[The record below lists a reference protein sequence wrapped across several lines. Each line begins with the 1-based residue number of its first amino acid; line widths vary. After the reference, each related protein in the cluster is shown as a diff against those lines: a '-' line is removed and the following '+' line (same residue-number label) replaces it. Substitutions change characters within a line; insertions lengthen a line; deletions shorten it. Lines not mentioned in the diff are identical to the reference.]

1 MEQIKLGHRGVLIGI
16 GIPGAGKTTKLSEY
30 AVETGT
36 IRLSPDDI
44 RERLLGDYRDN
55 TQNPL
60 VWQRLYSQIRAVL
73 RGGSVIIDGS
83 GTNPMFR
90 RQDIELYRSWGARRV
105 VGVVFEVPLEL
116 ALKRNADR
124 DKPVPE
130 DGIRHFYELLNA
142 YPASLEEGFDELFVV
157 NTSQDYS

>member
-1 MEQIKLGHRGVLIGI
+1 MEPIRLGRKGVLIGI
-16 GIPGAGKTTKLSEY
+16 GIPGVGKTTHLSEF
-30 AVETGT
+30 AVNYGL

-73 RGGSVIIDGS
+73 RGGSVIVDGS

-90 RQDIELYRSWGARRV
+90 RQDIELYRSWGAERV
-105 VGVVFEVPLEL
+105 VGVVFVAPLEV
-116 ALKRNADR
+116 AIARNAER
-124 DKPVPE
+124 SKPVPE
-130 DGIRHFYELLNA
+130 EGIRHFYELLTA
-142 YPASLEEGFDELFVV
+142 YPPSIEDGFDEVIIV
-157 NTSQDYS
+157 DTSE